1 MARKSKN
8 QRRED
13 QRKRQAGIRDK
24 ARLNRRPGRDDLAR
38 MLLWLAIRDGHM
50 EAAKIGHRGALDMLC
65 GVLARHLEKQGFDP
79 EETEDVFNMLEDKYK
94 TDAYPG
100 RIKRHLG
107 LSGPNAVP
115 GCGY

>member
-13 QRKRQAGIRDK
+13 QRKRQAALRDD
-24 ARLNRRPGRDDLAR
+24 ARLRRRPDRDDLAR
-38 MLLWLAIRDGHM
+38 MLLWLAIRDGHA
-50 EAAKIGHRGALDMLC
+50 EAAKVGHRGALDMLC
-65 GVLARHLEKQGFDP
+65 GLLAHQLEQQGFDP
-79 EETEDVFNMLEDKYK
+79 KETEDVFNMLEDKYK

-107 LSGPNAVP
+107 LSSPNAVP
-115 GCGY
+115 RH